1 MSENKPQNSRAQ
13 NSQDQNPQAQ
23 AGAPR
28 TSTSLTARLRTRLDW
43 SEIAVTTCAI
53 VLAFVIGA
61 VLMVLTDP
69 DILQKY
75 TYFFSRPGDALG
87 ATVDKI
93 TDSYGALFRGAVGGI
108 GPITNTMAQAAP
120 LICAGLGV
128 GLAFRAGLFNIGG
141 QGQAIMGAMFSALVG
156 FSLHGLPLAIH
167 LPIAIIAGV
176 LAGGIWGGLVGFLK
190 ARLGAHEVIVTIMM
204 NYIAGGLLAYALTQ
218 TMFRRPGRSDPI
230 SPIVEWNAT
239 FPRVAGTQLHLG
251 FVLAL
256 VAAFIVWVIIERTP
270 LGFQIRAVGS
280 NPSASATA
288 GMSVANTTMIT
299 MALSGAL
306 AGLAGVQVA
315 LGPMAGATPTPLTAG
330 LVGSIGFD
338 AITVALLGRS
348 RPLGTVFAGLL
359 FGALHAG
366 GLVMQGTGT
375 PKELTTVLQAL
386 VVMFVATPMLV
397 RTLLPFLKARR
408 ARRAVPAAAAASQG
422 GLAS

>member
-1 MSENKPQNSRAQ
+1 MS
-13 NSQDQNPQAQ
+13 QNPKSDPAKSDS
-23 AGAPR
+23 AKSDSAKSDPAKPGPAKPGR
-28 TSTSLTARLRTRLDW
+28 ARPSARIDW
-43 SEIAVTTCAI
+43 SEVAVTACAI

-93 TDSYGALFRGAVGGI
+93 TESYGALLRGAFGGI

-141 QGQAIMGAMFSALVG
+141 QGQAIMGAMFSALIG
-156 FSLHGLPLAIH
+156 FSLHGLPLVIH
-167 LPIAIIAGV
+167 LPLAIIGGV
-176 LAGGIWGGLVGFLK
+176 LAGAVWGGVVGFLK

-218 TMFRRPGRSDPI
+218 TLFRRPGRSDPI
-230 SPIVEWNAT
+230 SPIVDWNAT

-256 VAAFIVWVIIERTP
+256 VAAFVVWVTIERTS

-288 GMSVANTTMIT
+288 GMSVANITMVT

-408 ARRAVPAAAAASQG
+408 AQRAVPVAASQG

>member
-1 MSENKPQNSRAQ
+1 MSQESTP
-13 NSQDQNPQAQ
+13 P
-23 AGAPR
+23 APR
-28 TSTSLTARLRTRLDW
+28 PRPVRKPGFDW
-43 SEIAVTTCAI
+43 SEAAVTACAI
-53 VLAFVIGA
+53 ALAFVIGA
-61 VLMVLTDP
+61 VLMVLADP
-69 DILQKY
+69 AIQTKF
-75 TYFFSRPGDALG
+75 TYFFSRPSDALS
-87 ATVDKI
+87 ASAEKI
-93 TDSYGALFRGAVGGI
+93 ADSYGALFRGAFGGI
-108 GPITNTMAQAAP
+108 GPLTNTTAQAAP
-120 LICAGLGV
+120 LICAGLGI

-141 QGQAIMGAMFSALVG
+141 QGQAIMGAMFAALVG
-156 FSLHGLPLAIH
+156 FKLHGLPLVVH
-167 LPIAIIAGV
+167 LPLAILAGV
-176 LAGGIWGGLVGFLK
+176 VAGGVWGGFVGFLK

-204 NYIAGGLLAYALTQ
+204 NYIASGLLAYALTQ
-218 TMFRRPGRSDPI
+218 TLFKRPGRADPI

-251 FVLAL
+251 FLLAL
-256 VAAFIVWVIIERTP
+256 VAAFVVWVIIERTT
-270 LGFQIRAVGS
+270 LGFRIRAVGS

-288 GMSVANTTMIT
+288 GMSVANTTMVT

-315 LGPMAGATPTPLTAG
+315 LGPMSGATPTPLTAG

-397 RTLLPFLKARR
+397 RTLLPFLKQRR
-408 ARRAVPAAAAASQG
+408 ARRAVPAAASQG
-422 GLAS
+422 GLA